1 MYAAFIHYDGLGAAN
16 PHVFKVLESITIHG
30 MTLIRL
36 VPTDGFRPPYSFERL
51 FDDHGEAVA
60 WAADQI
66 DATAAK
72 MMATAAEF
80 RQRTEVTV

>member
-1 MYAAFIHYDGLGAAN
+1 VFAAFVIYDGLGAAT
-16 PHVFKVLESITIHG
+16 PHVFEVLESITTHG
-30 MTLIRL
+30 ITLIRL

-51 FDDHGEAVA
+51 FDDHADAVA

-72 MMATAAEF
+72 MLATAAEF
-80 RQRTEVTV
+80 RQRAEVTV